1 MNYDKNG
8 KSSHVFY
15 ILLVILCALI
25 ILNIVERNIL
35 EDIEN
40 NKEGFNV
47 LYYDMILN
55 NIKLAKVVL
64 CILLFTIFIILVNP
78 LKLFS
83 VITINIF
90 SIIGEQY
97 PHLMPSD
104 NSNDYINNLI
114 GQYSHTKY
122 IKDKKNLWA
131 FDKTL
136 KEWIMNLN
144 KEEIINRIRE
154 DTGIND
160 EDLVNLI
167 QSIRLE
173 NKLSNLD
180 YDQFNKMINALKIK
194 LLN

>member
-1 MNYDKNG
+1 MNYDKNE

-15 ILLVILCALI
+15 ILLVILCALL

-90 SIIGEQY
+90 SIIGT
-97 PHLMPSD
+97 
-104 NSNDYINNLI
+104 I
-114 GQYSHTKY
+114 
-122 IKDKKNLWA
+122 
-131 FDKTL
+131 
-136 KEWIMNLN
+136 
-144 KEEIINRIRE
+144 
-154 DTGIND
+154 
-160 EDLVNLI
+160 
-167 QSIRLE
+167 
-173 NKLSNLD
+173 LS
-180 YDQFNKMINALKIK
+180 
-194 LLN
+194 